1 MLQVRASF
9 YNRGMVNATDM
20 QRREVVFGLAAALSL
35 SACSDTS
42 APEDFYRGET
52 IQVYIGLSPGG
63 AYDVYARM
71 LARHMGK
78 HIPGNPRLVPSNM
91 EGAGSLTL
99 TNYLYNVAP
108 KDGTVIGTINRGA
121 PFEPLIGEANLARFD
136 PAQFTWI
143 GSVANEVSICA
154 AWERAGIDTFDQLLT
169 RELTVGG
176 TGSGA
181 DTNQFPKIMNGVLGT
196 KLKVVSGY
204 PGGNNIDLA
213 MERGEVDGRCGWSW
227 SSIVST
233 RKAWLDSG
241 SIKVLVQLALEKHP
255 DLPDVPLIM
264 DYAKTD
270 EERAM
275 LRLIF
280 SRSAL
285 GCPFLAPPGIPA
297 ERAAILRKAFDDTMK
312 DPEFL
317 AEAAQALLEVAPVRG
332 EELQRLIADIYQT
345 PKDVVD
351 KARELV
357 MRGT

>member
-1 MLQVRASF
+1 MIQHI
-9 YNRGMVNATDM
+9 GK
-20 QRREVVFGLAAALSL
+20 VVLALVAALSV
-35 SACSDTS
+35 SSCSDES
-42 APEDFYRGET
+42 NAPEEFYRGKT
-52 IQVYIGLSPGG
+52 IQVMIGMSAGG
-63 AYDVYARM
+63 AYDIYARM

-121 PFEPLIGEANLARFD
+121 PFEPLIGEAQLARFD
-136 PAQFTWI
+136 PARFTWI

-154 AWERAGIDTFDQLLT
+154 AWDRAGIDNFDQLLT

-176 TGSGA
+176 TGAGA
-181 DTNQFPKIMNGVLGT
+181 DTNQFPRIMNGVLGT

-227 SSIVST
+227 SSIKPT
-233 RKAWLDSG
+233 RQTWLDSG

-255 DLPDVPLIM
+255 DLPDVPLIL

-270 EERAM
+270 EDRAM

-280 SRSAL
+280 SRAAL

-297 ERAAILRKAFDDTMK
+297 DRAAMLRKAFDETMK

-317 AEAAQALLEVAPVRG
+317 AEAAQALLEVSPVGG
-332 EELQRLIADIYQT
+332 EELQQLIEDIYQT
-345 PKDVVD
+345 PKDVVE
-351 KARELV
+351 KTRAIV

>member
-1 MLQVRASF
+1 MIGRCGRIVLALCVWA
-9 YNRGMVNATDM
+9 
-20 QRREVVFGLAAALSL
+20 LAA
-35 SACSDTS
+35 CS
-42 APEDFYRGET
+42 PEDAQTPEAFYRGKT
-52 IQVYIGLSPGG
+52 ISLLIGSSAGG
-63 AYDVYARM
+63 VYDVYARM

-78 HIPGNPRLVPSNM
+78 HIPGNPRVVPSNM

-99 TNYLYNVAP
+99 TNHLYNVAR

-121 PFEPLIGEANLARFD
+121 PFEPLIGEPELARFD
-136 PAQFTWI
+136 PALFTWI
-143 GSVANEVSICA
+143 GSIANEVSICA
-154 AWERAGIDTFDQLLT
+154 VWERAGVDNFEQLFT

-181 DTNQFPKIMNGVLGT
+181 DTNQFPKVMNGVLGT
-196 KLKVVSGY
+196 KMKIVSGY

-227 SSIVST
+227 SSVAST
-233 RKAWLDSG
+233 RKAWLEQG
-241 SIKVLVQLALEKHP
+241 SIKVLVQLALQKHP

-280 SRSAL
+280 SRAAL
-285 GCPFLAPPGIPA
+285 GCPFLAPPGVPA
-297 ERAAILRKAFDDTMK
+297 DRAAALRKAFDDTMK
-312 DPEFL
+312 DPAFL
-317 AEAAQALLEVAPVRG
+317 EEAAQALLEVAPVRG
-332 EELQRLIADIYQT
+332 EELQALIADIYRT
-345 PKDVVD
+345 PKDVVE
-351 KARELV
+351 KTRAIV

>member
-1 MLQVRASF
+1 MIGRF
-9 YNRGMVNATDM
+9 GR
-20 QRREVVFGLAAALSL
+20 VVLALCVLALV
-35 SACSDTS
+35 ACSPQEGQTP
-42 APEDFYRGET
+42 ADFYRGKT
-52 IQVYIGLSPGG
+52 ITLLIGSSSGG

-78 HIPGNPRLVPSNM
+78 HIPGNPRVVPSNM

-99 TNYLYNVAP
+99 TNHLYNVAR

-121 PFEPLIGEANLARFD
+121 PFEPLIGEPELARFD
-136 PAQFTWI
+136 PALFTWI
-143 GSVANEVSICA
+143 GSIANEVSICA
-154 AWERAGIDTFDQLLT
+154 AWSRAGVDNFEQLFT

-181 DTNQFPKIMNGVLGT
+181 DTNQFPKVMNGVLGT
-196 KLKVVSGY
+196 KMRIVSGY

-233 RKAWLDSG
+233 RKAWLESG
-241 SIKVLVQLALEKHP
+241 SIKVLVQLALQKHP
-255 DLPDVPLIM
+255 DLPNVPLIM
-264 DYAKTD
+264 DYAKTE

-280 SRSAL
+280 SRAAL
-285 GCPFLAPPGIPA
+285 GCPFLAPPGVPA
-297 ERAAILRKAFDDTMK
+297 DRAAALRKAFDDTMK
-312 DPEFL
+312 DPAFL
-317 AEAAQALLEVAPVRG
+317 EEAAQAMLEVAPVGG
-332 EELQRLIADIYQT
+332 EELQRLIVDIYKT
-345 PKDVVD
+345 PQDVVD
-351 KARELV
+351 KTRAIV

>member
-1 MLQVRASF
+1 MIGRFGRIVLAF
-9 YNRGMVNATDM
+9 YV
-20 QRREVVFGLAAALSL
+20 LALT
-35 SACSDTS
+35 ACSPEEGQT
-42 APEDFYRGET
+42 PEDFYRGKT
-52 IQVYIGLSPGG
+52 ITLLIGSSAGG

-78 HIPGNPRLVPSNM
+78 HIPGNPRIVPSNM

-99 TNYLYNVAP
+99 TNHLYNVAR

-121 PFEPLIGEANLARFD
+121 PFEPLIGEPELARFD
-136 PAQFTWI
+136 PALFTWI
-143 GSVANEVSICA
+143 GSIANEVSICA
-154 AWERAGIDTFDQLLT
+154 VWERAGVDNFDQLFT

-181 DTNQFPKIMNGVLGT
+181 DTNQFPKVMNGVLGT
-196 KLKVVSGY
+196 KMKIVSGY

-227 SSIVST
+227 SSVAST
-233 RKAWLDSG
+233 RKAWLESG
-241 SIKVLVQLALEKHP
+241 SIKVLVQLALQKHP
-255 DLPDVPLIM
+255 DLPNVPLIM

-280 SRSAL
+280 SRAAL
-285 GCPFLAPPGIPA
+285 GCPFLAPPDVPA
-297 ERAAILRKAFDDTMK
+297 DRAVALRKAFDDTMK
-312 DPEFL
+312 DPAFL
-317 AEAAQALLEVAPVRG
+317 EEAAQAMLEVAPVGG
-332 EELQRLIADIYQT
+332 EELQRLIADIYRT
-345 PKDVVD
+345 PKDVVE
-351 KARELV
+351 KTRAML

>member
-1 MLQVRASF
+1 MA
-9 YNRGMVNATDM
+9 YEKD
-20 QRREVVFGLAAALSL
+20 RREVLFALVGALSAA
-35 SACSDTS
+35 SCSEESS
-42 APEDFYRGET
+42 APEEFYRGKT
-52 IQVYIGLSPGG
+52 IQVLIGMSAGG
-63 AYDVYARM
+63 AYDIYARM

-78 HIPGNPRLVPSNM
+78 HIPGNPVLVPSNM

-121 PFEPLIGEANLARFD
+121 PFEPLIGEAQLARFD

-154 AWERAGIDTFDQLLT
+154 AWDRAGIDNFDQLFT

-176 TGSGA
+176 TGAGA
-181 DTNQFPKIMNGVLGT
+181 DTNQFPRIMNGVLGT

-227 SSIVST
+227 SSIKAT
-233 RKAWLDSG
+233 RQTWLDAG
-241 SIKVLVQLALEKHP
+241 SIKVLVQLALEKHA
-255 DLPDVPLIM
+255 DLPDVPLIL

-270 EERAM
+270 EDRAM

-280 SRSAL
+280 SRAAL

-297 ERAAILRKAFDDTMK
+297 DRAAMLRKAFDETMK
-312 DPEFL
+312 DPAFL
-317 AEAAQALLEVAPVRG
+317 AEAAQALLEVAPVGG
-332 EELQRLIADIYQT
+332 EELQQLIADIYQT
-345 PKDVVD
+345 PKDVVE
-351 KARELV
+351 KTRALV

>member
-1 MLQVRASF
+1 MAVPS
-9 YNRGMVNATDM
+9 
-20 QRREVVFGLAAALSL
+20 RRFVVAALLAVATVSCGEPQR
-35 SACSDTS
+35 A
-42 APEDFYRGET
+42 EEFYRGKT
-52 IQVYIGLSPGG
+52 IQVLIGLSPGG

-78 HIPGNPRLVPSNM
+78 HIPGNPRLVPANM

-108 KDGTVIGTINRGA
+108 KDGTVFGTINRGA
-121 PFEPLIGEANLARFD
+121 PFEPLIGEADLARFD
-136 PAQFTWI
+136 PARFNWI

-154 AWERAGIDTFDQLLT
+154 VWERAGVDKFEQLFE
-169 RELTVGG
+169 REVTLGG

-181 DTNQFPKIMNGVLGT
+181 DTNQFPRVMNGVLGT
-196 KLKVVSGY
+196 KLRVVSGY

-227 SSIVST
+227 SSVAST
-233 RKAWLDSG
+233 RKTWLESG
-241 SIKVLVQLALEKHP
+241 SIKVLVQLALEKHR

-270 EERAM
+270 EQRAM

-280 SRSAL
+280 SRAAL
-285 GCPFLAPPGIPA
+285 GCPFLAPPGVPE
-297 ERAAILRKAFDDTMK
+297 ERVAILRKAFDETMN

-317 AEAAQALLEVAPVRG
+317 AEAAQAMLEVAPVSG
-332 EELQRLIADIYQT
+332 EELQQLIAEIYRT
-345 PKDVVD
+345 PQDVVE
-351 KARELV
+351 KTRAMV

>member
-1 MLQVRASF
+1 M
-9 YNRGMVNATDM
+9 
-20 QRREVVFGLAAALSL
+20 VFGLRRLVFALAAAL
-35 SACSDTS
+35 ATS
-42 APEDFYRGET
+42 SCGEPLTAEEFYRGKT
-52 IQVYIGLSPGG
+52 IQVLIGLSPGG
-63 AYDVYARM
+63 AYDIYARM

-108 KDGTVIGTINRGA
+108 KDGTVFGTVNRGA
-121 PFEPLIGEANLARFD
+121 PFEPLIGEAALARFD
-136 PAQFTWI
+136 AAKFTWI

-154 AWERAGIDTFDQLLT
+154 VWQRAGIDNFEQLFT

-181 DTNQFPKIMNGVLGT
+181 DTNQFPKVMNGVLGT
-196 KLKVVSGY
+196 KLQVVSGY

-227 SSIVST
+227 SSVAST
-233 RKAWLDSG
+233 RKAWLEQG
-241 SIKVLVQLALEKHP
+241 LIKVLVQLALQKHK

-270 EERAM
+270 EQRAM

-280 SRSAL
+280 SRAAL
-285 GCPFLAPPGIPA
+285 GCPFLAPPGIPE
-297 ERAAILRKAFDDTMK
+297 ERVATLRKAFDDTMK

-317 AEAAQALLEVAPVRG
+317 AEAAQALLEVAPVSG
-332 EELQRLIADIYQT
+332 EELQALIADIYRT
-345 PKDVVD
+345 PPEIVEKTR
-351 KARELV
+351 ALV

>member
-1 MLQVRASF
+1 MTNGRIML
-9 YNRGMVNATDM
+9 
-20 QRREVVFGLAAALSL
+20 RREVVLALGAALVL
-35 SACSDTS
+35 IACSDGA
-42 APEDFYRGET
+42 APDDFYRGKT
-52 IQVYIGLSPGG
+52 IQVLIGSSAGG
-63 AYDVYARM
+63 AYDLYARM

-99 TNYLYNVAP
+99 TNHLYNAAT

-121 PFEPLIGEANLARFD
+121 PFEPLIGEAQLAQFD

-143 GSVANEVSICA
+143 GSIANEVSICV
-154 AWERAGIDTFDQLLT
+154 AWERAGIDKFDQLFT
-169 RELTVGG
+169 KELTVGG
-176 TGSGA
+176 TGGGA
-181 DTNQFPKIMNGVLGT
+181 DTNQFPKVINGVLGT
-196 KLKVVSGY
+196 KMRIVSGY

-227 SSIVST
+227 SSVAST
-233 RKAWLDSG
+233 RKAWLEQG
-241 SIKVLVQLALEKHP
+241 SIKVLVQLALQKHP
-255 DLPDVPLIM
+255 DLPDVPLIL

-270 EERAM
+270 EQRAM

-280 SRSAL
+280 SRAAL
-285 GCPFLAPPGIPA
+285 GCPFLAPPGIPP

-317 AEAAQALLEVAPVRG
+317 AEAAQALLEVAPVSG
-332 EELQRLIADIYQT
+332 EELQQLIAEIYQT

-351 KARELV
+351 KTRELV

>member
-1 MLQVRASF
+1 
-9 YNRGMVNATDM
+9 MVLRIAKF
-20 QRREVVFGLAAALSL
+20 VVALVAALSAA
-35 SACSDTS
+35 SCSEGD
-42 APEDFYRGET
+42 APEDFYRGKT
-52 IQVYIGLSPGG
+52 IQVLIGLSPGG
-63 AYDVYARM
+63 AYDIYARM

-121 PFEPLIGEANLARFD
+121 PFEPLIGEADLARFD
-136 PAQFTWI
+136 AAQFTWI

-154 AWERAGIDTFDQLLT
+154 VWQRAGIDNFEQLFT

-181 DTNQFPKIMNGVLGT
+181 DTNQFPRVMNGVLGT

-233 RKAWLDSG
+233 RKAWLESG
-241 SIKVLVQLALEKHP
+241 TIKVLVQLALEKHP

-280 SRSAL
+280 SRAAL
-285 GCPFLAPPGIPA
+285 GCPFVAPPGMPA
-297 ERAAILRKAFDDTMK
+297 DRVAILRKAFDDTMK
-312 DPEFL
+312 DPAFL
-317 AEAAQALLEVAPVRG
+317 AEAAQALLEVSPVGG
-332 EELQRLIADIYQT
+332 EELQALVADIYRT
-345 PKDVVD
+345 PKDVVE
-351 KARELV
+351 KTRALV
-357 MRGT
+357 LRGT

>member
-1 MLQVRASF
+1 MIGRFGRVALALCALALAS
-9 YNRGMVNATDM
+9 
-20 QRREVVFGLAAALSL
+20 
-35 SACSDTS
+35 CS
-42 APEDFYRGET
+42 PEEAQTPEEFYRGKT
-52 IQVYIGLSPGG
+52 IQVLIGLSPGG
-63 AYDVYARM
+63 AYDAYARM

-121 PFEPLIGEANLARFD
+121 PFEPLIGEAELARFD

-143 GSVANEVSICA
+143 GSVANEVSICG
-154 AWERAGIDTFDQLLT
+154 AWERAGVDNFEQLFT

-181 DTNQFPKIMNGVLGT
+181 DTNQFPRIMNGVLGT

-227 SSIVST
+227 SSVVST

-280 SRSAL
+280 SRAAL
-285 GCPFLAPPGIPA
+285 GCPFVAPPGMPA
-297 ERAAILRKAFDDTMK
+297 DRVAVLRKAFDDTMK

-317 AEAAQALLEVAPVRG
+317 ADAAQALLEVAPVRG
-332 EELQRLIADIYQT
+332 EELQALIADIYKT
-345 PKDVVD
+345 PPEIVEKTR
-351 KARELV
+351 AIV